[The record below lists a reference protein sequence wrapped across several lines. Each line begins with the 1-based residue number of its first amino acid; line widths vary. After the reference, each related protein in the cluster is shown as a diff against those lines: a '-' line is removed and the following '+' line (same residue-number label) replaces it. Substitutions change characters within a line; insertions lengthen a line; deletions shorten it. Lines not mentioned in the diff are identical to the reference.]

1 MIWAE
6 IKKAL
11 NSTLGAANFK
21 SLDNIIT
28 DSKNE
33 INGAIS
39 GVNSAISGISGGTNT
54 INNTVN
60 EVKNNIAGITGTIND
75 IQRRATDIQNKT
87 QETINHS
94 ATAEQIAGI
103 NRNHLENST
112 YGLNAILNA
121 TRSMG
126 GVKSIQRGKVYT
138 TNTFTKKAED
148 VATPQEIGYKQT
160 IAPVNPTKTL
170 AFCFSFYFCSSERS
184 YDGWHLSSNNIN
196 CSEYDISKNFGVFQA
211 PVLSPTM
218 LLIPATSISTSD
230 SGNGN
235 IKFTIGINAIYTVI
249 EFY

>member
-11 NSTLGAANFK
+11 NSTLGAPNFK

-39 GVNSAISGISGGTNT
+39 GVNSAISGISGGTNG

-87 QETINHS
+87 QETINRS
-94 ATAEQIAGI
+94 ASAEQIAAI

-126 GVKSIQRGKVYT
+126 GVKSIQRGTVLKEFDWRYQYDST
-138 TNTFTKKAED
+138 SED
-148 VATPQEIGYKQT
+148 NLVCN
-160 IAPVNPTKTL
+160 IAPVNTNKSIIIYFAFYEGMESEESKSHPGINNVIHLIDFTSSTSFELIGDKVGFFFYGTKT
-170 AFCFSFYFCSSERS
+170 SSS
-184 YDGWHLSSNNIN
+184 G
-196 CSEYDISKNFGVFQA
+196 SEHKRRRI
-211 PVLSPTM
+211 
-218 LLIPATSISTSD
+218 
-230 SGNGN
+230 
-235 IKFTIGINAIYTVI
+235 TIAGRYLVI

>member
-11 NSTLGAANFK
+11 NSTLGAPNFK

-39 GVNSAISGISGGTNT
+39 GVNSAISGISGGTNG

-87 QETINHS
+87 QETINRS
-94 ATAEQIAGI
+94 ASAEQIAAI

-126 GVKSIQRGKVYT
+126 GVKSIQRGTVSKEFDWRYQYDST
-138 TNTFTKKAED
+138 SED
-148 VATPQEIGYKQT
+148 NLVCN
-160 IAPVNPTKTL
+160 IAPVNTNKSIIIYFAFCESVGSGENEEENKRHPGINNAIHLIDFTSPTSFKLIGDIVGFFFYGTKT
-170 AFCFSFYFCSSERS
+170 SSS
-184 YDGWHLSSNNIN
+184 G
-196 CSEYDISKNFGVFQA
+196 SEHKRRYI
-211 PVLSPTM
+211 
-218 LLIPATSISTSD
+218 
-230 SGNGN
+230 
-235 IKFTIGINAIYTVI
+235 TIAGKYLVI

>member
-11 NSTLGAANFK
+11 NSTLGAPNFK

-39 GVNSAISGISGGTNT
+39 GVNSAISGISGGTNG

-60 EVKNNIAGITGTIND
+60 EVKNNIAGITNTVND
-75 IQRRATDIQNKT
+75 IQRKT

-94 ATAEQIAGI
+94 ASAEQIAAI

-126 GVKSIQRGKVYT
+126 GVKSIQKGTVLKEFDWRGEYESV
-138 TNTFTKKAED
+138 AED
-148 VATPQEIGYKQT
+148 NLVCN
-160 IAPVNPTKTL
+160 IAPVNTNKSIILYFAFYEGMGSKESKSHPGINNVIHLIDFTSSTSFKLIGDKVGFFFYDTKT
-170 AFCFSFYFCSSERS
+170 SS
-184 YDGWHLSSNNIN
+184 
-196 CSEYDISKNFGVFQA
+196 
-211 PVLSPTM
+211 
-218 LLIPATSISTSD
+218 
-230 SGNGN
+230 SGNEHDRRR
-235 IKFTIGINAIYTVI
+235 ITIAGRYLVI